1 MKKKVSII
9 HYHYIKGGVTSV
21 IKNISNSLFREYEI
35 HLYGSKKM
43 GIDGIQDLL
52 NKENIKFHDVPELK
66 YLYKN
71 ELTQESFYSYK
82 SEIKNYLLNYI
93 DFDSIIWVH
102 NYNLGKNPPFTEAII
117 ELALEKDLKI
127 LFQIHDFPECGRI
140 NNLSFLNKYIS
151 NSLYP
156 VDKNIYY
163 ITINKGDLKRL
174 LQAGIPETKI
184 FYLPNAI
191 NTKKEN
197 FKKQEERKK
206 IINKVEDR
214 CLIRK
219 DDLLLL
225 YPVRTIRRKNIL
237 EAALINI
244 IVEKSFLF
252 VTLPSNSR
260 KEKKYEKIVKD
271 VFKNN
276 KIRGIWSVSKKY
288 KGIYNNLIRGCDLFF
303 SSSVLEG
310 FGLIFLE
317 SKKYNKN
324 FYVREIDIVQD
335 FKNIPKYSY
344 YSSLNIKLD
353 DRMKDDVIKKYKNY
367 LNMIDLNKRGKEIL
381 KEDIYKK
388 IDKNIVDF
396 SYLDVENQRKILNK
410 ENFAEIKELNSDI
423 EKNIR
428 KLSNGYLKQG
438 VELGNFSLKK
448 NTQRIKDIVMKI
460 KEDNEAVKKQRDKKI
475 DKSILESFLKIEY
488 YRLLLNY

>member
-21 IKNISNSLFREYEI
+21 IKNISNSLFSEYEI

-43 GIDGIQDLL
+43 GIEGIQDLL

-71 ELTQESFYSYK
+71 ELTQEDFYSYK
-82 SEIKNYLLNYI
+82 SKIKNYLLNYI

-117 ELALEKDLKI
+117 ELALEQNMKI

-206 IINKVEDR
+206 IINKIEDR
-214 CLIRK
+214 CLIRN

-260 KEKKYEKIVKD
+260 KEKKY
-271 VFKNN
+271 
-276 KIRGIWSVSKKY
+276 KK
-288 KGIYNNLIRGCDLFF
+288 IYNNLIRGCDLFF

-324 FYVREIDIVQD
+324 FYVRKIDIVQD
-335 FKNIPKYSY
+335 FKKIPKHSY
-344 YSSLNIKLD
+344 YSSLKIKLD
-353 DRMKDDVIKKYKNY
+353 DRMKDNLIKKYRNY
-367 LNMIDLNKRGKEIL
+367 LNMIDLNKKGKEIL
-381 KEDIYKK
+381 KEDINKK
-388 IDKNIVDF
+388 IDKDIVDF
-396 SYLDVENQRKILNK
+396 SYLDVENQWKILNK
-410 ENFAEIKELNSDI
+410 KNFREIKELNGEI
-423 EKNIR
+423 EKNIQ
-428 KLSNGYLKQG
+428 KLSNEYLKQG
-438 VELGNFSLKK
+438 IELDNFSLEK
-448 NTQRIKDIVMKI
+448 NTQRIQDIVMKI
-460 KEDNEAVKKQRDKKI
+460 KKDTGAVRKQRDKRI
-475 DKSILESFLKIEY
+475 DKSLLKSFLKIEY